1 MNKPVNSI
9 RQKTAAKPE
18 RAENGGGFRKSIAN
32 SIRLILEG
40 KFLDWNNFYQWFPF
54 LIFLAVLGLGY
65 IGNNHLAERKIR
77 ETQKINLRINE
88 LKYEYMFRKSQLTGV
103 TRSSFVGENLA
114 STGIKPSITP
124 PNKIFL
130 KPKNLQP

>member
-18 RAENGGGFRKSIAN
+18 KPGNGGGFRKSISN
-32 SIRLILEG
+32 SIRLILDG
-40 KFLDWNNFYQWFPF
+40 KILDWENFNQWFP
-54 LIFLAVLGLGY
+54 LVIFLAILGLGY

-77 ETQKINLRINE
+77 ETQKTYLRINE
-88 LKYEYMFRKSQLTGV
+88 LKYEYMLRKSQVTEV
-103 TRSSFVGENLA
+103 TRSSFVSGNLA

-124 PNKIFL
+124 PKKIII

>member
-18 RAENGGGFRKSIAN
+18 KADNSGGFRKSISN
-32 SIRLILEG
+32 SIRLILDG
-40 KFLDWNNFYQWFPF
+40 KILEWENFNQWFPL
-54 LIFLAVLGLGY
+54 LIFLAILGLGY

-77 ETQKINLRINE
+77 ETQKTYLRINE
-88 LKYEYMFRKSQLTGV
+88 LKYEYMLRKSQVTEV
-103 TRSSFVGENLA
+103 TRSSFVSENLA

-124 PNKIFL
+124 PKKIFI